1 MDASENLNKTA
12 RFWVQE
18 QTDQVKA
25 AIEHSQGKFHPN
37 NVFTNLSWVFSLNFK
52 SRI

>member
-25 AIEHSQGKFHPN
+25 AIEHSQGKFE
-37 NVFTNLSWVFSLNFK
+37 S
-52 SRI
+52 